1 MKFKYFVDTEN
12 ISLEYSEDREVN
24 GELPYRITL
33 YDKYGHFD
41 KEFFISGEQLKD
53 LAEGLKNNEL
63 I

>member
-24 GELPYRITL
+24 GDFPYRITL

-41 KEFFISGEQLKD
+41 KEFLISSEQLKD